1 METLQ
6 EISRDGRAFY
16 IHMMIF
22 NFFSRMKTELYETIL
37 FRAVDHKSFR

>member
-1 METLQ
+1 MQTLQ

-22 NFFSRMKTELYETIL
+22 NFFFQNEDGTIWDHIISGSRPQI
-37 FRAVDHKSFR
+37 F